1 MRKKN
6 MIKNVIFDLDG
17 VLRIVK
23 DDYLKDILSKDM
35 LLKLRLEDLGLSLKQ
50 FYKKYITGSEF
61 IDEFDKGNLSDENIS
76 DLVCE
81 KFNLNREVFD
91 FLFNLRLRD
100 DSNIYFMECFELIS
114 QLKENGFNV
123 FVLSNMN
130 TAMAEVLNRH
140 LENVPFDDIL
150 FSCYTKRLKPE
161 TQTYVDALKKWNA
174 DAKESIF
181 IDDNEKNLFPFE
193 QLGGKTFLFDR
204 FNIEKSVKKLKTII
218 FGRRRKQKNSSEPDP
233 ISIEK

>member
-1 MRKKN
+1 

-91 FLFNLRLRD
+91 FLFNPKIIYAIFR
-100 DSNIYFMECFELIS
+100 NIRS
-114 QLKENGFNV
+114 
-123 FVLSNMN
+123 
-130 TAMAEVLNRH
+130 
-140 LENVPFDDIL
+140 
-150 FSCYTKRLKPE
+150 
-161 TQTYVDALKKWNA
+161 
-174 DAKESIF
+174 
-181 IDDNEKNLFPFE
+181 
-193 QLGGKTFLFDR
+193 R
-204 FNIEKSVKKLKTII
+204 F
-218 FGRRRKQKNSSEPDP
+218 R
-233 ISIEK
+233 